1 MLDYKKYI
9 ELIKEGLIYTHNIQ
23 KYYGSLDIE
32 LNGIGVRHKINIIS
46 KFLYE
51 LEILNSNELN
61 DDILEFVIDLN
72 QNLLGYIPSYIW
84 VENDYGINGFIF
96 NEKYLS
102 NNYKNI
108 KIRFEAKYEDGL
120 YKNDLKVPSIAYH
133 LSPQSHK
140 EKILKNGLYP
150 KSKNRKSYYS
160 ERIYLFYDLSDCENL
175 LKTLKFNDKIN
186 NINTNYIL
194 YKIKMNDYM
203 IIHTDPNY
211 DKGFYSYDNIS
222 PNDIEILKENL

>member
-1 MLDYKKYI
+1 MINYKKYI
-9 ELIKEGLIYTHNIQ
+9 KLIKEGLLYTHNIQ

-32 LNGIGVRHKINIIS
+32 LNGIGVKHNINIIS

-51 LEILNSNELN
+51 LEILNSNELSN
-61 DDILEFVIDLN
+61 DILKFVVNLN

-84 VENDYGINGFIF
+84 VENDFGINSF
-96 NEKYLS
+96 NFDKKYLS
-102 NNYKNI
+102 NKYKNI

-120 YKNDLKVPSIAYH
+120 YKNDLDVPSIAYH
-133 LSPQSHK
+133 LSPNSHK
-140 EKILKNGLYP
+140 VKIMTNGLYP

-160 ERIYLFYDLSDCENL
+160 ERIYLFYNLDDYKFL
-175 LKTLKFNDKIN
+175 LKSLKFNDKIN

-194 YKIKMNDYM
+194 YKIKMNDNM

-211 DKGFYSYDNIS
+211 DKGFYTYDNIS
-222 PNDIEILKENL
+222 PNDIEIVKENL